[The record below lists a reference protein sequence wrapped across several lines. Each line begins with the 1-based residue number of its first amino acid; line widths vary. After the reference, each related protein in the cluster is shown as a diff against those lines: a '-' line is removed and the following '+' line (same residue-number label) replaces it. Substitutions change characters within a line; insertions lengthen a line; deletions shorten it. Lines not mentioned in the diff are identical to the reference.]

1 MKVLFI
7 AVFFAALAAGVRADD
22 QFSTA
27 RDLYTSAAYE
37 EALALLTNLHNDKAD
52 QYRAFCLFALGR
64 TSEAT
69 SVAEHLIAADPLL
82 ELESDASPRIAA
94 MFTDAR
100 RRLLPAL
107 ARDQY
112 RSARA
117 AMERKDFATAE
128 PQLVR
133 VRQILDGT
141 AAVGIADEALGD
153 LGVLVDGFLDLA
165 RAGKAASVK
174 AEAPAR
180 NDEQRAI
187 QAPSAEA
194 LKAREPQVF
203 DSTASDVVAPVPLRQ
218 DLPPIPR
225 ELAKVAEQSTSAGIL
240 EVVIDEKGAVER
252 AIIRESVLPLYD
264 NLLIAATRNWRYQP
278 ARRQGISVKYVK
290 VIAVNVK
297 RDSPSPR

>member
-117 AMERKDFATAE
+117 AMEMPLIVSPPEMKIAARTSTTVK
-128 PQLVR
+128 LVMIDR
-133 VRQILDGT
+133 
-141 AAVGIADEALGD
+141 AAVCMM
-153 LGVLVDGFLDLA
+153 
-165 RAGKAASVK
+165 
-174 AEAPAR
+174 
-180 NDEQRAI
+180 
-187 QAPSAEA
+187 
-194 LKAREPQVF
+194 
-203 DSTASDVVAPVPLRQ
+203 LRFTTC
-218 DLPPIPR
+218 
-225 ELAKVAEQSTSAGIL
+225 SN
-240 EVVIDEKGAVER
+240 ER
-252 AIIRESVLPLYD
+252 R
-264 NLLIAATRNWRYQP
+264 
-278 ARRQGISVKYVK
+278 
-290 VIAVNVK
+290 
-297 RDSPSPR
+297 